1 MQKRNLWRKQEEDL
15 VQRWDAANE
24 RYRAIHQQLVAQPAD
39 AGAVTREELQLKV
52 QAALADIE
60 ALRRQV
66 ARLKREF
73 ISGDRY

>member
-24 RYRAIHQQLVAQPAD
+24 RYRAVHQQLATQPAD